1 MNLDYE
7 DQLELSQLL
16 EKLATG
22 QGGSTGICSIVQFRL
37 NYRIYGWLRKALRSG
52 ICEEWGH
59 YSGFHEFPVPDP
71 DVEVQ
76 TEKSAASAYLRC
88 VDYWDPDSEYG
99 RLRRSLALYL
109 SREVLT
115 WENPVEAWE

>member
-1 MNLDYE
+1 MNLGQVQRE
-7 DQLELSQLL
+7 ELSQFL
-16 EKLATG
+16 EGLATG
-22 QGGSTGICSIVQFRL
+22 KGGSTGICSIVQFRF
-37 NYRIYGWLRKALRSG
+37 YSSVYFWFRKALRSG
-52 ICEEWGH
+52 ICEEWGP

-76 TEKSAASAYLRC
+76 TEKSAASVYLDC
-88 VDYWDPDSEYG
+88 EDYWDPDSEYG

-115 WENPVEAWE
+115 WENAVEAWE